1 MAKVKLGVNIP
12 VSILKEGNK
21 FIAYS
26 PAFDLSTSGKN
37 YNEVKRRFEEIVGI
51 FLEELIKKG
60 TLKEVLLDLGWRKI
74 QSKLVPPVVIS
85 QEYQTIR
92 VPTRV

>member
-1 MAKVKLGVNIP
+1 MSKVKLGVNIP

-37 YNEVKRRFEEIVGI
+37 YNEVKRRFAEIVEI

-60 TLKEVLLDLGWRKI
+60 TLKEALLDLGWRKI
-74 QSKLVPPVVIS
+74 QSRLVPPVVVS
-85 QEYQTIR
+85 QECQTIR
-92 VPTRV
+92 VPALV